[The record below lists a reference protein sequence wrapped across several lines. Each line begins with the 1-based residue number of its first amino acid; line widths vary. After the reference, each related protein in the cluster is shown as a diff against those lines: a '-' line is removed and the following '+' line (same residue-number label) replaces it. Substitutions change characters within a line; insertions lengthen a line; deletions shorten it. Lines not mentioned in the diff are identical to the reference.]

1 MMPVGL
7 TVACEGWC
15 ISIAISVTGRSPI
28 GRVPLERSLDRRCGR
43 AFCTW
48 GRQRLD
54 ERYLG
59 LGRPPGI
66 GATGPELRPGKR
78 VARQM
83 QQHRPSRGG
92 GDLIALAVELSEGA
106 QRLELLCGGSV
117 RRRGRDCLG
126 THECD
131 NHRVSLVIPRESTAP
146 NVYGGPLGGR
156 LPQLVFGRLRSG
168 RHYRAAMGE
177 VMAPDAKSPSHVS
190 EEGRPKGFARV
201 ESLTS

>member
-1 MMPVGL
+1 
-7 TVACEGWC
+7 
-15 ISIAISVTGRSPI
+15 
-28 GRVPLERSLDRRCGR
+28 
-43 AFCTW
+43 
-48 GRQRLD
+48 
-54 ERYLG
+54 
-59 LGRPPGI
+59 
-66 GATGPELRPGKR
+66 
-78 VARQM
+78 M

-92 GDLIALAVELSEGA
+92 GDLIALAVELS
-106 QRLELLCGGSV
+106 
-117 RRRGRDCLG
+117 RRGRDCLG
-126 THECD
+126 THEFD